1 MAKKLKLAKRV
12 KKLKKG
18 CRFESGLPYSY
29 RLCLL
34 GTETAFDILLKAKKL
49 EKEGKSI
56 IHLEIGEPDF
66 DTPQNIKEAAKK
78 ALDEGYTHYGP
89 SQGLPELRE
98 LVAQKAGELRKM
110 VFSPEEVV
118 ITPGAKPIMSFAIMA
133 LVEDGDEVLYVNPGF
148 PIYESMINFMGGKAI
163 PLILKEENDF
173 LPDLKELK
181 RKLTKKTKL
190 LILNFPHNPCGSMT
204 SRDYLKNM
212 AEILVKYDDLWVL
225 SDEVYSRIVYDE
237 EFISIASFKG
247 MKEKT
252 IILDGFSKT
261 YAMTGWRIGY
271 GIMHPELAKELA
283 RIETNIN
290 SCTTTFIQRACLEA
304 LSSPQ
309 DEVEKMVNEFKKRRD
324 VIFEGLNEIPGFSVK
339 VKPKG
344 AFYIFANVKD
354 SRYSCKELADRL
366 LEEAGV
372 ACLSGTCFG
381 KYGKGFIRFSF
392 ANSVENIKKSLSRIK
407 EFMSKKR

>member
-1 MAKKLKLAKRV
+1 MAKKIKLAKRV
-12 KKLKKG
+12 KRLKKV
-18 CRFESGLPYSY
+18 CRLECGMPLSF
-29 RLCLL
+29 RMKLL
-34 GTETAFDILLKAKKL
+34 GTETAFDVLVRAKEL
-49 EKEGKSI
+49 ERQGKNV

-78 ALDEGYTHYGP
+78 ALDEGWTHYGP

-98 LVAQKAGELRKM
+98 LIAKKAGELRGMEFK
-110 VFSPEEVV
+110 SEEVV
-118 ITPGAKPIMSFAIMA
+118 ITPGAKPVMSFAIMA

-163 PLILKEENDF
+163 PLALKEENDF

-181 RKLTKKTKL
+181 RKLNKKTKL
-190 LILNFPHNPCGSMT
+190 LIINFPHNPCGSMPDENYF
-204 SRDYLKNM
+204 RDM

-225 SDEVYSRIVYDE
+225 SDEVYSRIIYDE
-237 EFISIASFKG
+237 KFISIASFPG

-304 LSSPQ
+304 LSGPQ
-309 DEVEKMVNEFKKRRD
+309 DEVDKMVNEFKKRRD
-324 VIFEGLNEIPGFSVK
+324 IIFEGLNEIPGFSVK

-344 AFYIFANVKD
+344 AFYIFANVKN
-354 SRYSCKELADRL
+354 SGYSCKELADKL
-366 LEEAGV
+366 LNELGV

-381 KYGKGFIRFSF
+381 KYGEGFIRFSY
-392 ANSVENIKKSLSRIK
+392 ANSIENIKEALRRIK
-407 EFMSKKR
+407 EFMSKKK